1 LVNALH
7 NEQELLDR
15 LASGDPD
22 AFTIIFNHYWPR
34 IFSSMLVISKS
45 PSIAEDIAQEI
56 FARLWKDRKKATAI
70 RDLSA
75 YLFIAARNKVLNSL
89 SRMDVET
96 AYRNYILHK
105 ESGKTDQVTYQELD
119 KLVQEGVQQLSPQ
132 QQRAFRLSRLD
143 GLTHEQIAAEMQIS
157 RATVKEHIVK
167 ALATLR
173 QHLKAHGYSSMY
185 VILFGIIFG

>member
-1 LVNALH
+1 MVNALH

-15 LASGDPD
+15 LTAGDPD

-56 FARLWKDRKKATAI
+56 FARLWKDREKANAI

-96 AYRNYILHK
+96 AYRNYMLHK
-105 ESGKTDQVTYQELD
+105 ESGKADQVSYRELD
-119 KLVQEGVQQLSPQ
+119 KLVQEGVQHLSPQ

-167 ALATLR
+167 ALAALR
-173 QHLKAHGYSSMY
+173 QHLKAHGYSSLY
-185 VILFGIIFG
+185 VILFEIIFG